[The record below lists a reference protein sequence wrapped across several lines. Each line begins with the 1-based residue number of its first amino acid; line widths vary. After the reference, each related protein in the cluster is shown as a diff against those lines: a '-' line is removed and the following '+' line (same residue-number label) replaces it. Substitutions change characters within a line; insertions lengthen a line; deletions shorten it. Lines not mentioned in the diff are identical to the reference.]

1 MSAVRRGDAQI
12 RMRVKMEVKI
22 RDQMRTGKER
32 RRGKLEKCKE
42 RNSLFPESDSN
53 LRSAKVRFCN

>member
-22 RDQMRTGKER
+22 REQMRTGKKEK

-53 LRSAKVRFCN
+53 LR